1 MFIQINPASST
12 PIYVQIMEQIKYAIA
27 SGVAK
32 EGEQLLSVRELARQL
47 RVNPNTISKAYRDLE
62 REKYLITHKGKGVY
76 IAPSTSILTQEEKE
90 RLVGEKL
97 EAALVDGAN
106 RWQIFWRITWPQILP
121 VSLTLVLIR
130 MIEAFKI
137 VDLPQVMTSGG
148 PGTATESMTLHSF
161 ISWRTLDLGG
171 SAAIAYMLLFVVT
184 FIGISYVN
192 LLRRSAVEAQ

>member
-47 RVNPNTISKAYRDLE
+47 RVNPNTISKAYHELE

-76 IAPSTSILTQEEKE
+76 IAPSTSILTREEKE

-97 EAALVDGAN
+97 EAALVDARNLGLS
-106 RWQIFWRITWPQILP
+106 FKDVGEILKK
-121 VSLTLVLIR
+121 TIGN
-130 MIEAFKI
+130 FK
-137 VDLPQVMTSGG
+137 
-148 PGTATESMTLHSF
+148 
-161 ISWRTLDLGG
+161 RTG
-171 SAAIAYMLLFVVT
+171 
-184 FIGISYVN
+184 
-192 LLRRSAVEAQ
+192 E

>member
-1 MFIQINPASST
+1 MFIQINPSSST

-76 IAPSTSILTQEEKE
+76 IAPANSILTHEEKE

-97 EAALVDGAN
+97 EAALVDAQNLGLSFKDV
-106 RWQIFWRITWPQILP
+106 RDILKK
-121 VSLTLVLIR
+121 TIDN
-130 MIEAFKI
+130 FK
-137 VDLPQVMTSGG
+137 
-148 PGTATESMTLHSF
+148 
-161 ISWRTLDLGG
+161 RTG
-171 SAAIAYMLLFVVT
+171 
-184 FIGISYVN
+184 
-192 LLRRSAVEAQ
+192 EKP